1 LLYDNTKTTAIQGAF
16 DPDRGVLIL
25 IGKAKAAYYTDA
37 IRNIRY
43 DYKETDDAP
52 LLDTAK
58 HIYIYVSD
66 GQTQSQTRQR
76 TLTMVSNIKLDIPIA
91 FTPNGDTANDT
102 WKIRSTNTSDDYKD
116 ALVRVYN
123 IRGTLVYEAIGLD
136 KEWDGKYKDVIL
148 PADTYYYTINLNL
161 DYTRATYQ
169 GIVTIL
175 H

>member
-1 LLYDNTKTTAIQGAF
+1 
-16 DPDRGVLIL
+16 
-25 IGKAKAAYYTDA
+25 
-37 IRNIRY
+37 
-43 DYKETDDAP
+43 
-52 LLDTAK
+52 
-58 HIYIYVSD
+58 
-66 GQTQSQTRQR
+66 
-76 TLTMVSNIKLDIPIA
+76 MA

-102 WKIRSTNTSDDYKD
+102 WKIRSVNTSDDYKE

-123 IRGTLVYEAIGLD
+123 IRGTLVYEAVGLD
-136 KEWDGKYKDVIL
+136 KEWDGKYKDSTL